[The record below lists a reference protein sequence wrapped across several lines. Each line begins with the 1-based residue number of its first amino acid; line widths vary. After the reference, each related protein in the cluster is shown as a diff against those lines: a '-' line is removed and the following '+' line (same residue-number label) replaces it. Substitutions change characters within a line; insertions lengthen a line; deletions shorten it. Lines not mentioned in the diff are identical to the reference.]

1 MGCSAFIRSFM
12 NVTIVL
18 PTYNEAE
25 NIEAFLNAVYRVIN
39 EINDFNINT
48 LIVDDN
54 SPDGTA
60 GIVKRL
66 QQSNDK
72 IHLLENNTRGLGNAY
87 KAGFKYAIANLNPD
101 ILVEMDSDFS
111 HSPEKLKE
119 LLPPINEGYD
129 FVIGSRY
136 IKGGSI
142 PQNWA
147 LIRKLNSKYGNVFA
161 RFIAGLK
168 QVRDC
173 TSGFRAIKVEILNKI
188 DLDNL
193 DVNGY
198 AFQMNILYECVNV
211 GAKTLEIPIDFIDRV
226 KGKSKLNIKDVKE
239 FMINSFKL
247 FFRRLFKNKN

>member
-1 MGCSAFIRSFM
+1 M

-25 NIEAFLNAVYRVIN
+25 NIEDFLNAVYKVIN
-39 EINDFNINT
+39 EITDFNINT

-60 GIVKRL
+60 DIVKRL
-66 QQSNDK
+66 QQTNDK
-72 IHLLENNTRGLGNAY
+72 IYLLENNTRGLGNAY
-87 KAGFKYAIANLNPD
+87 KAGFKYAINNLSPD

-111 HSPEKLKE
+111 HEPAKLKE
-119 LLPPINEGYD
+119 LLPPINDGYD
-129 FVIGSRY
+129 FIIGSRY

-142 PQNWA
+142 PENWA

-161 RFIAGLK
+161 RFIAGLM
-168 QVRDC
+168 QVKDC
-173 TSGFRAIKVEILNKI
+173 TSGFRAIRVEILKKI

-211 GAKTLEIPIDFIDRV
+211 GAKTYEIPINFIDRV
-226 KGKSKLNIKDVKE
+226 RGKSKLSIKDVKE

-247 FFRRLFKNKN
+247 LFRRIFN

>member
-1 MGCSAFIRSFM
+1 M

-25 NIEAFLNAVYRVIN
+25 NIESFLTAIYQVIP
-39 EINDFNINT
+39 EIGDFNINT
-48 LIVDDN
+48 LVVDDN

-60 GIVKRL
+60 EIVKKL
-66 QQSNDK
+66 QKQNNN
-72 IHLLENNTRGLGNAY
+72 IHLLENDTRGLGNAY
-87 KAGFKYAIANLNPD
+87 KAGFKYAIKNLNPD

-111 HSPEKLKE
+111 HNPYKLKE
-119 LLPPINEGYD
+119 LLPPTKEGYD

-142 PQNWA
+142 PKNWA
-147 LIRKLNSKYGNVFA
+147 LIRKLNSKYGNIFA
-161 RFIAGLK
+161 RFIAGLM
-168 QVRDC
+168 QVKDC
-173 TSGFRAIKVEILNKI
+173 TSGFRAIKAEFIKQI

-198 AFQMNILYECVNV
+198 AFQMNILYECVNL
-211 GAKTLEIPIDFIDRV
+211 GAKTFEIPIDFIDRV
-226 KGKSKLNIKDVKE
+226 KGKSKLCIKDVKE

-247 FFRRLFKNKN
+247 LYRRLFK

>member
-1 MGCSAFIRSFM
+1 M

-25 NIEAFLNAVYRVIN
+25 NIVCFLNEVHQVIS
-39 EINDFNINT
+39 EISDFNINT

-54 SPDGTA
+54 SPDKTA
-60 GIVKRL
+60 DIVKKL
-66 QQSNDK
+66 QQTNDK
-72 IHLLENNTRGLGNAY
+72 IFLLENNTRGLGNAY
-87 KAGFKYAIANLNPD
+87 KAGFKYAINNLNPD

-111 HSPEKLKE
+111 HTPSKLKE
-119 LLPPINEGYD
+119 LLPPIKEGYD

-142 PQNWA
+142 PKDWA
-147 LIRKLNSKYGNVFA
+147 LIRKLNSKYGNIFA
-161 RFIAGLK
+161 RFIAGLF
-168 QVRDC
+168 QVKDC
-173 TSGFRAIKVEILNKI
+173 TSGFRAINVNFIKQI

-198 AFQMNILYECVNV
+198 AFQMNILYECVKL
-211 GAKTLEIPIDFIDRV
+211 GAKTYEIPINFIDRV
-226 KGKSKLNIKDVKE
+226 KGESKLSIKDVKE

-247 FFRRLFKNKN
+247 FFRRFK

>member
-1 MGCSAFIRSFM
+1 M

-25 NIEAFLNAVYRVIN
+25 NIEDFLNAVFNVIAQI
-39 EINDFNINT
+39 EDFDINT

-60 GIVKRL
+60 NIVKKL
-66 QQSNDK
+66 QQTNNK
-72 IHLLENNTRGLGNAY
+72 IFLLENNTKGLGNAY
-87 KAGFKYAIANLNPD
+87 KAGFKYAINNLNPD

-111 HSPEKLKE
+111 HEPAKIKE
-119 LLPPINEGYD
+119 LLPPIKNGYD

-136 IKGGSI
+136 IKGGTI
-142 PQNWA
+142 PQDWA
-147 LIRKLNSKYGNVFA
+147 LIRKLNSKYGNIFA
-161 RFIAGLK
+161 RFIAGLM
-168 QVRDC
+168 QVKDC
-173 TSGFRAIKVEILNKI
+173 TSGFRAIRVDILNKI

-198 AFQMNILYECVNV
+198 AFQMNILYECVHV
-211 GAKTLEIPIDFIDRV
+211 GAKTYEIPINFIDRV
-226 KGKSKLNIKDVKE
+226 KGKSKLSINDVKE

-247 FFRRLFKNKN
+247 FFRRIFKN

>member
-1 MGCSAFIRSFM
+1 M

-25 NIEAFLNAVYRVIN
+25 NIEDFLMTVYQVIP
-39 EINDFNINT
+39 EIGDFNINT
-48 LIVDDN
+48 LVVDDN

-60 GIVKRL
+60 QIVKKL
-66 QQSNDK
+66 QEQNNR

-87 KAGFKYAIANLNPD
+87 KAGFKYAIENLNPD

-111 HSPEKLKE
+111 HNPQKLKE
-119 LLPPINEGYD
+119 LLPPTKEGYD

-142 PQNWA
+142 PKDWA
-147 LIRKLNSKYGNVFA
+147 LIRKLNSRYGNIFA
-161 RFIAGLK
+161 RFIAGLFK
-168 QVRDC
+168 VKDC
-173 TSGFRAIKVEILNKI
+173 TSGFRAIKTEYIKQI

-198 AFQMNILYECVNV
+198 AFQMNILYECVHL
-211 GAKTLEIPIDFIDRV
+211 GAKTYEIPIDFIDRV
-226 KGKSKLNIKDVKE
+226 KGESKLSIKDVKE

-247 FFRRLFKNKN
+247 LARRIFL